1 MDDPGR
7 EPRGYVGSPEGL
19 EKFEQVCP
27 SRGQREH
34 MKAPYS
40 DRREAGELLAA
51 YVAPLVNGPAV
62 VAAIPRGGVAG

>member
-1 MDDPGR
+1 
-7 EPRGYVGSPEGL
+7 
-19 EKFEQVCP
+19 
-27 SRGQREH
+27 

-62 VAAIPRGGVAG
+62 VAAIPRGGSQGEALLRAGESWPFSGRNE